1 MLRIKQTMELFAF
14 FKSAYF
20 EARHAIFIQKR
31 ILVLVAALLVVSYS
45 NAVLAQYKNPGD
57 APKTVYQLSG
67 IVIGKKN
74 AQPAAYAVVRINHSR
89 RGVIADEKG
98 FYSIPVVAG
107 DTLYISC
114 LGYKKT
120 GFVFSDYLKEYQG
133 DKETQFVYV
142 IHYLE
147 EDSVTLPT
155 ITIYPYDSPEKIKTA
170 ILAMGMPEGS
180 PDDLARDN
188 LDPEVMRYL
197 MEELP
202 RDGKESVT
210 IGAKMYSDRVIAAN
224 KVATVPF
231 FDPIAMG
238 KFISYMS
245 ERSRDKKEKI
255 YNFWPDEK

>member
-1 MLRIKQTMELFAF
+1 VVKKQLQFGF
-14 FKSAYF
+14 VISLW
-20 EARHAIFIQKR
+20 IWIISSSSGLQ
-31 ILVLVAALLVVSYS
+31 
-45 NAVLAQYKNPGD
+45 AQFRNPED
-57 APKTVYQLSG
+57 VPKTVYQLSG
-67 IVIGKKN
+67 ILVGKKN
-74 AQPAAYAVVRINHSR
+74 AQPAGYAVVRINHSR
-89 RGVIADEKG
+89 RGAIADEKG
-98 FYSIPVVAG
+98 FYSIPVVPG
-107 DTLYISC
+107 DTLYFSC

-120 GFVFSDYLKEYQG
+120 GFVFSDYLKDYQG
-133 DKETQFVYV
+133 EKETQFIYA

-147 EDSVTLPT
+147 EDSVVLPT
-155 ITIYPYDSPEKIKTA
+155 ITIYPYDSPEKIRTA
-170 ILAMGMPEGS
+170 ILAMGIPDGS

-202 RDGKESVT
+202 RDGGESVS
-210 IGAKMYSDRVIAAN
+210 IGEKLYGDRVMAAN

-245 ERSRDKKEKI
+245 ERSKQKKEKI